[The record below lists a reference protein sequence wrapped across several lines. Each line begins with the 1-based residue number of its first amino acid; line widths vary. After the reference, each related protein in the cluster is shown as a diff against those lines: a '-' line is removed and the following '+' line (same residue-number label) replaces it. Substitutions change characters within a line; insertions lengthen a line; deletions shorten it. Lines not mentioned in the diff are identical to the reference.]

1 MEIVIQLEQKFEKL
15 INKIK
20 ELKEENSL
28 LKQQLEQE
36 RGNRDELRSRIE
48 NLLNKVQEAMD

>member
-1 MEIVIQLEQKFEKL
+1 M